1 MPSCFTPTCKFSNP
15 NKVHIYQTRQH
26 MKAVSKTWIFPLI
39 TKATSEGEED
49 YKKTAVA
56 KTPEEEE
63 QQLTIQLLS

>member
-1 MPSCFTPTCKFSNP
+1 
-15 NKVHIYQTRQH
+15 